1 MIESSE
7 TSAHEPDVTS
17 PDYLRDPVSRRA
29 FLARMTAA
37 GLGTAAAALLAGC
50 GGGGNGGGGSTTPSV
65 PSGLNTFADQAN
77 FPNIPGA
84 NINLV
89 VLNYALTLETLEAD
103 LYRQA
108 LNVAAGKDINTALP
122 AGGASAY
129 TLAVP
134 AGALTAAQAQVG
146 FLYLQQFAYVEAAHR
161 DYLRVAI
168 PKFGGTP
175 VPANPKG
182 YSAAAA
188 GLVPGATLET
198 ILNVILV
205 AEETGVQAYLGSAGF
220 LNDPALVEQASS
232 IYSTESRHSAVINLS
247 LGNIDAG
254 ATGAPGPSGHFGGVQ
269 PLTVP
274 AGDTNV
280 PILPGTAEYSKTPKQ
295 VLAAIQPFFVA

>member
-1 MIESSE
+1 M
-7 TSAHEPDVTS
+7 TD
-17 PDYLRDPVSRRA
+17 DFLRDPVSRRA

-50 GGGGNGGGGSTTPSV
+50 GGGGSSSSPANPTV
-65 PSGLNTFADQAN
+65 PAGLNSFADQAN
-77 FPNIPGA
+77 FPNIPGS

-108 LNVAAGKDINTALP
+108 LNIAAGKDINLPLP
-122 AGGASAY
+122 ANNASAY
-129 TLAVP
+129 TLAV
-134 AGALTAAQAQVG
+134 ANGGLTATQAQAG
-146 FLYLQQFAYVEAAHR
+146 FVYLQQFAYVEAAHR
-161 DYLRVAI
+161 DFLRVAI

-182 YSAAAA
+182 YSAASA

-198 ILNVILV
+198 ILTVILT
-205 AEETGVQAYLGSAGF
+205 AEETGVQAYLGSASF
-220 LNDPALVEQASS
+220 LTDPALVQQASS

-247 LGNIDAG
+247 LGKIDAG
-254 ATGAPGPSGHFGGVQ
+254 ATGAPGPSGRFGGVQ
-269 PLTVP
+269 PITVP

-280 PILPGTAEYSKTPKQ
+280 PILPGTAEFSKTPKQ

>member
-1 MIESSE
+1 M
-7 TSAHEPDVTS
+7 TD
-17 PDYLRDPVSRRA
+17 DFLRDAVSRRT

-50 GGGGNGGGGSTTPSV
+50 GGGGSSSGVTTPGTN
-65 PSGLNTFADQAN
+65 GLTTFADQAN
-77 FPNIPGA
+77 FPGIPGQ

-108 LNVAAGKDINTALP
+108 LNVAAGKDINAPLP
-122 AGGASAY
+122 ANNAAAY

-134 AGALTAAQAQVG
+134 TGGLDATQTKAGFA
-146 FLYLQQFAYVEAAHR
+146 YLQQFAYVETAHR
-161 DYLRVAI
+161 DFLRTAI
-168 PKFGGTP
+168 PTFGGTP
-175 VPANPKG
+175 VPANAKG
-182 YSAAAA
+182 YSAASA
-188 GLVPGATLET
+188 GLVPGADLKT
-198 ILNVILV
+198 ILTVILT
-205 AEETGVQAYLGSAGF
+205 AEETGVQAYLGSASF
-220 LNDPALVEQASS
+220 LTVPALVEQASS

-247 LGNIDAG
+247 LGIIDAG
-254 ATGAPGPSGHFGGVQ
+254 ATGAPGPSGRFGGVQ

-280 PILPGTAEYSKTPKQ
+280 PILPGTGEFSKTPKQ